1 MDQLDTLCSLK
12 EKFEEDKQQN
22 GKEPTKALELAIEG
36 NIELKQQLIFLL
48 NFC

>member
-36 NIELKQQLIFLL
+36 TYLTN
-48 NFC
+48 NFDF